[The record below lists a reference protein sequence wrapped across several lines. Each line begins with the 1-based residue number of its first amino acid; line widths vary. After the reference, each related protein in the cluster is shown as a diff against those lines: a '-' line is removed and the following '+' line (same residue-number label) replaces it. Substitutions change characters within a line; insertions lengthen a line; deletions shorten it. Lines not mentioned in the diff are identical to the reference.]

1 MRPTTYVWLSL
12 AWILFDITGCSRSNS
27 ETEPPGWTA
36 KVDRGRALVRSY
48 GCQTCHEIPTV
59 TGARG
64 SVGPSLDGVATKYY
78 LAGEL
83 PNSPENLRR
92 WIQFPHSIN
101 PRTVMPDMNVTD
113 ADAAD
118 ITTFLETLK

>member
-1 MRPTTYVWLSL
+1 MRPTCIWLSL
-12 AWILFDITGCSRSNS
+12 VWILFDVAGCSKSNS
-27 ETEPPGWTA
+27 QIEPPGWNA
-36 KVDRGRALVRSY
+36 KINRGKTLVRVY

-59 TGARG
+59 ADARG
-64 SVGPSLDGVATKYY
+64 FVGPSLGGVATKYY

-92 WIQFPHSIN
+92 WIQSPHSIN

-118 ITTFLETLK
+118 IATFLETLK